1 MYFYYLPSSISIQNQ
16 ISVKFN
22 MHQKLYY
29 LNTGKMSKILLKC
42 FQLLWSTFEFTSE
55 TMTCTFVSLGKMM
68 SGHLTRILKLKFQRW
83 HVPCPVSSQM
93 LEERTGHARYTGPFR
108 LCSQPCWNRTEGPGV
123 TPVNTTQALTLLQ
136 SHIIVYIW
144 LQCWCKLKVLFIKIH
159 KLQKKGEWMH
169 LSAFHLQRLLC
180 WKLPIKWLCVW
191 IPDFSP

>member
-108 LCSQPCWNRTEGPGV
+108 LAVFSAMLEQDRGTRCYPSQHHPSFNSSAITY
-123 TPVNTTQALTLLQ
+123 NSIHLAA
-136 SHIIVYIW
+136 
-144 LQCWCKLKVLFIKIH
+144 VL
-159 KLQKKGEWMH
+159 M
-169 LSAFHLQRLLC
+169 
-180 WKLPIKWLCVW
+180 
-191 IPDFSP
+191 